1 MDLSKLADSAKKAEP
16 ANKKYFERLKKTK
29 PKNLDEMVHKIHD
42 EVFEDVDCLKC
53 ANCCK
58 TTSPI
63 FYDRDIERIA
73 RRLKMRPSEFIDKY
87 LYIDEDKD
95 YVLNSAPCAFLD
107 YENYCTIYE
116 DRPTACK
123 EYPHTNR
130 KRFYQILDLTLKNT
144 GVCPAAFKVV
154 EEMKKQSNFTL

>member
-1 MDLSKLADSAKKAEP
+1 MDLSKLADVAKKAAP
-16 ANKKYFERLKKTK
+16 ANKKYFERLKRTK

-42 EVFEDVDCLKC
+42 EVFEEVDCLTC

-63 FYDRDIERIA
+63 FYDRDVERA
-73 RRLKMRPSEFIDKY
+73 SKCLKMKPSEFIEKY
-87 LYIDEDKD
+87 LKIDEDKD
-95 YVLNSAPCAFLD
+95 YVVNSAPCPFLD

-144 GVCPAAFKVV
+144 GVCPAAFKIV